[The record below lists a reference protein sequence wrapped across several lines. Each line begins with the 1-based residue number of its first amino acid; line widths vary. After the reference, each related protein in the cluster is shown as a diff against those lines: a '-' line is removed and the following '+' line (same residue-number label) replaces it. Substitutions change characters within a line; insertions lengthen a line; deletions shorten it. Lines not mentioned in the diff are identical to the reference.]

1 MRLFLSLLACSLV
14 SSAASAQPAAPRQFD
29 FVCSAKDEGGAAET
43 PRFSVDLDK
52 KAWCTRDG
60 ADCTI
65 ATLFGSEGDVIVFE
79 RSQLET
85 GAYDHWVNR
94 KTGEYR
100 STTSGTISTDSR
112 GSCKEAAFTP
122 FGVTLNDGAKAAR
135 N

>member
-1 MRLFLSLLACSLV
+1 MRLFLSLIAFTLFAG
-14 SSAASAQPAAPRQFD
+14 AASAQTAAPRQFD
-29 FVCSAKDEGGAAET
+29 FVCTAKDEAGATET

-60 ADCTI
+60 ATCTV

-100 STTSGTISTDSR
+100 STTSGSFSTDSR
-112 GSCKEAAFTP
+112 GSCKEAAFTA
-122 FGVTLNDGAKAAR
+122 FGVTLNDGAKAAH